1 MKKSVS
7 NIALCGFMGCGKSTV
22 GRLLAKYMGMNFIDT
37 DTYIEKQMKMKIP
50 AIFEQYGQDFFR
62 RLERQSIKEI
72 CAKEGTVIS
81 LGGGTILNDENYKVL
96 AENCKIVYIKATRDV
111 LYKRLKNDKKR
122 PLLQQGDKRKIIDAL
137 YTSREP
143 IYASRADVSVAS
155 MRSIEDTAT
164 LIMHMLQDKRKDGDS
179 CECSEE
185 TAKSDF

>member
-1 MKKSVS
+1 MKKSVN

-22 GRLLAKYMGMNFIDT
+22 GKLLAKYMNMDFVDI
-37 DTYIEKQMKMKIP
+37 DTYIEKQMKMKIS

-62 RLERQSIKEI
+62 RLEMQSIKEI
-72 CAKEGTVIS
+72 CEREGTVIS

-96 AENCKIVYIKATRDV
+96 AENCKIVYIKATREV

-122 PLLQQGDKRKIIDAL
+122 PLLQQGDKRKIIDDL
-137 YTSREP
+137 YDSREP
-143 IYASRADVSVAS
+143 IYSSRADMSVAS

-164 LIMHMLQDKRKDGDS
+164 LIMHMLQDKKKDGDS
-179 CECSEE
+179 YERSEE